1 MRLLTDRTALI
12 QAVDRLHDK
21 GGFAV
26 ELGKCALL
34 ADQSNLK
41 KLVDA
46 FPEYFMQYEAKLRL
60 IYNGR
65 YNHLLEGQAGRD
77 SRGEH
82 GDNRQP

>member
-12 QAVDRLHDK
+12 QAIDRLHDK

-41 KLVDA
+41 RLLDA

-60 IYNGR
+60 VYGCN
-65 YNHLLEGQAGRD
+65 NNLLEGQTGRD
-77 SRGEH
+77 SRS
-82 GDNRQP
+82 

>member
-12 QAVDRLHDK
+12 QAVDRLHDQ

-41 KLVDA
+41 RLVDA
-46 FPEYFMQYEAKLRL
+46 FPEYFKQYEAKLRL
-60 IYNGR
+60 VYGR
-65 YNHLLEGQAGRD
+65 NDNLLEGQAGRD
-77 SRGEH
+77 SRG
-82 GDNRQP
+82 

>member
-41 KLVDA
+41 RIVDA
-46 FPEYFMQYEAKLRL
+46 FPEYFKQYKAKLRL
-60 IYNGR
+60 VYGR
-65 YNHLLEGQAGRD
+65 NDNLLEGQAGRD
-77 SRGEH
+77 SRG
-82 GDNRQP
+82 

>member
-34 ADQSNLK
+34 ADPSNLK
-41 KLVDA
+41 KLADA
-46 FPEYFMQYEAKLRL
+46 FPEYFVQYEAKLRL
-60 IYNGR
+60 VYERN
-65 YNHLLEGQAGRD
+65 NNLLEGQAGWD
-77 SRGEH
+77 SRG
-82 GDNRQP
+82 